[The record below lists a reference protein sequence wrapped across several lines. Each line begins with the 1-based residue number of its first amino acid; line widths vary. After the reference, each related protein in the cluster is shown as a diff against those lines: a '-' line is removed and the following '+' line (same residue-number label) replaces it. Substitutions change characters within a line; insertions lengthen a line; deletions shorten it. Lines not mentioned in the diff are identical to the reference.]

1 MLCYLKGK
9 ILNLETDNVLLVC
22 EAWIGYEI
30 IINELVYAELSG
42 KKEAEIFIY
51 HTISEN
57 NQSLFGFLSLE
68 ERKIFKELIKISWI
82 WGRVAITLLS
92 LGLKRLLL
100 AVKNEDNKTI
110 ESIKWV
116 WKKMASKIILEF
128 SEKDFVKNISLKNDE
143 NKNLL
148 ENKMD
153 LNIKNK
159 VLESLINMG
168 YLRKNIENILL
179 ELPEELEKIEE
190 IIPFIIKKL

>member
-1 MLCYLKGK
+1 
-9 ILNLETDNVLLVC
+9 
-22 EAWIGYEI
+22 
-30 IINELVYAELSG
+30 
-42 KKEAEIFIY
+42 
-51 HTISEN
+51 
-57 NQSLFGFLSLE
+57 
-68 ERKIFKELIKISWI
+68 
-82 WGRVAITLLS
+82 
-92 LGLKRLLL
+92 
-100 AVKNEDNKTI
+100 
-110 ESIKWV
+110 
-116 WKKMASKIILEF
+116 MASKIILEF